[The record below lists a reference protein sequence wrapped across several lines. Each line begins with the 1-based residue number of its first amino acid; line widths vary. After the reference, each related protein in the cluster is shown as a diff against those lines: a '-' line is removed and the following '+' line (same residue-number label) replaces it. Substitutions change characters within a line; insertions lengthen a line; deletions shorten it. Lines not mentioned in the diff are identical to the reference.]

1 MEKWEIEMLNI
12 YNRPLLKQSQQWKH
26 QTHPAINNKVNN
38 RKKVNN
44 KVNKR
49 NTRTSCEICSKLIKT
64 PERHH
69 CYLWAG
75 KCWLGKK
82 VWNVFKVNKDNR
94 MSTSRA
100 LILEF
105 GKKKPTKQHVTS
117 DFVGKKTKGW
127 ISKCWLQENKLCRI
141 FEKQTFLTH
150 WYAKFGG
157 LWRAP
162 VSVLIGYICQ
172 NSSVI
177 TQKGESQ
184 SGCFKKTARQIFRK
198 INISYPLIRTRTH
211 TYFLISNNKILQFK
225 HILNYFMWIYHFLY
239 FDPSRPNP
247 GRTEN

>member
-1 MEKWEIEMLNI
+1 MLNI

-44 KVNKR
+44 KVNNR

-69 CYLWAG
+69 CYLWTG

-105 GKKKPTKQHVTS
+105 GKKSQPNNMLHQ
-117 DFVGKKTKGW
+117 
-127 ISKCWLQENKLCRI
+127 IL
-141 FEKQTFLTH
+141 
-150 WYAKFGG
+150 
-157 LWRAP
+157 
-162 VSVLIGYICQ
+162 SVRKR
-172 NSSVI
+172 
-177 TQKGESQ
+177 KGESQ
-184 SGCFKKTARQIFRK
+184 NAGYKK
-198 INISYPLIRTRTH
+198 INYAE
-211 TYFLISNNKILQFK
+211 FLKNKLFLPTDTQNLAGFGGLQ
-225 HILNYFMWIYHFLY
+225 
-239 FDPSRPNP
+239 
-247 GRTEN
+247 

>member
-1 MEKWEIEMLNI
+1 MKTPDPPGNYMV
-12 YNRPLLKQSQQWKH
+12 
-26 QTHPAINNKVNN
+26 KVNN
-38 RKKVNN
+38 
-44 KVNKR
+44 R

-141 FEKQTFLTH
+141 FEKQTF
-150 WYAKFGG
+150 
-157 LWRAP
+157 R
-162 VSVLIGYICQ
+162 VLA
-172 NSSVI
+172 SSS
-177 TQKGESQ
+177 KCS
-184 SGCFKKTARQIFRK
+184 
-198 INISYPLIRTRTH
+198 H
-211 TYFLISNNKILQFK
+211 
-225 HILNYFMWIYHFLY
+225 WIYLKIH
-239 FDPSRPNP
+239 R
-247 GRTEN
+247 